1 MPIYSV
7 PKAGAVGYID
17 SVDMRPYEMPDG
29 AWSFV
34 RNARMIDGKVEA
46 VTGWELLAGIGD
58 TTASALDFY
67 NSPIG
72 AQHIYVYTDND
83 ILSVNATGTVNNV
96 GKVGLQINPYPD
108 DVWVVDQ
115 LNSIPVSTN
124 NRDAPQCFYNP
135 GGTVNELTI
144 SQDFPNWPT
153 DVTCKVVVAY
163 KNFLV
168 ALNIVDVEAYPNM
181 VWWSDAA
188 DPGEM
193 PSSWD
198 YTATDNLAGRT
209 VLGAEAGSI
218 LGAAVL
224 RDSLFIYTEYSTY
237 RMDFIGGQFVM
248 RFTKVFQNSGTF
260 GPRCIAKFG
269 ERHLVITKSDVII
282 HDGQQMQSI
291 ADMRVRN
298 RIIQSVD
305 ETDFNRLWTAT
316 YLSKS
321 EVWLGIP
328 DVSQGKEF
336 PTVVVWQ
343 WDEGAFS
350 VRDVPFSRIMREL
363 PILDTTSVDDSW
375 DGGSDTTW
383 DGGQDII
390 WNSSGT
396 VGDLQPVVTST
407 DGELNVMDRGEQTQS
422 TWLFRS
428 GIALGGDNSTRM
440 ARAVYPKLSGE
451 SDVTIILGYQDAVDG
466 PVNWQASHKFTPKE
480 DYEIKSRA
488 NGRRHAIWFLGKG
501 FKLEGFDIEYTEVGR
516 R

>member
-7 PKAGAVGYID
+7 PKAGVAGYID
-17 SVDMRPYEMPDG
+17 SVDMRPYELPDG
-29 AWSFV
+29 AWNFMA
-34 RNARMIDGKVEA
+34 NARVIDGKVKT
-46 VTGWELLAGIGD
+46 VLGWQFLVGIGD
-58 TTASALDFY
+58 TTSNALDFY
-67 NSPIG
+67 NSPQG

-83 ILSVNATGTVNNV
+83 ILSVNAAGTVNNV
-96 GKVGLQINPYPD
+96 GKVGLQITPYPD
-108 DVWVVDQ
+108 EVWVVDQ

-135 GGTVNELTI
+135 VGTVNETTL

-153 DVTCKVVVAY
+153 DVTCKVIVAY

-168 ALNIVDVEAYPNM
+168 ALNIVDTEAYPNM

-193 PSSWD
+193 PSTWD

-248 RFTKVFQNSGTF
+248 RFTRVFQNTGTF

-269 ERHLVITKSDVII
+269 EKHLVITKSDVIV
-282 HDGQQMQSI
+282 HDGQQLRSV
-291 ADMRVRN
+291 ADMRVRK
-298 RIIQSVD
+298 RISQAVD
-305 ETDFNRLWTAT
+305 ESDINRLWTAT
-316 YLSKS
+316 YLKES
-321 EVWLGIP
+321 EIWLGIP
-328 DVSQGKEF
+328 DPSQGKEF
-336 PTVVVWQ
+336 SVALVWQ

-350 VRDVPFSRIMREL
+350 LRDLPFSRIMKEL
-363 PILDTTSVDDSW
+363 PVLDATSLDDSW
-375 DGGSDTTW
+375 DGGTNSSW
-383 DGGQDII
+383 DDGEDII
-390 WNSSGT
+390 WNSSGV
-396 VGDLQPVVTST
+396 VGDLQPIITST
-407 DGELNVMDRGEQTQS
+407 DGSLSVIDSGEQTAS
-422 TWLFRS
+422 TSLFRS
-428 GIALGGDNSTRM
+428 GIALGGDYNTQM
-440 ARAVYPKLSGE
+440 AISVYPRLTGE
-451 SDVTIILGYQDAVDG
+451 SDVLIALGHQDQIDG
-466 PVNWQASHKFTPKE
+466 PVQWAQFQSFTPKV

-501 FKLEGFDIEYTEVGR
+501 FTLEGFDIEYREVGR